1 MLWHLIRY
9 LVSFAFPAFYKRIE
23 AKNIDNLKTEGPTI
37 IAMNHPNAFL
47 DPICIT
53 WVAYPVRTSYMA
65 RGDAFKPGLAAYLL
79 TALGIVPIFRLRDAG
94 REGLAKNDESYEIVF
109 KLLKRKAK
117 IIIFAE
123 GLCIQERRLRP
134 LKKGVARLVFGAYDT
149 INHPNLKVIPVG
161 LNYTNPSKFRSK
173 LFYNVGEPILV
184 KDLIKKEDNQAKTY
198 NQFLKLLDEKM
209 RELVT
214 HIKNK
219 ENDDLVVQL
228 EEMVMKDW
236 LQKMGFK
243 NNLLENEFQVTK
255 KLTDVINTSDE
266 NNPEKTKELREKTNS
281 YFNLLRKNNL
291 RDWLINP
298 LNIKANTKTF
308 LLLRCLAL
316 IFMMPVY
323 LIGLMGAY
331 MPYKLTILATKKLVK
346 NNKEFYSSMIV
357 GLGSFI
363 FLFNF
368 ILLFFITYIFTPTV
382 IEAIL
387 ITVLVMLC
395 SWLSKEIHFFIIKTK
410 GLGRMLK
417 NKTLTNELV
426 NKRQEIVNLL
436 NELTNFKV

>member
-9 LVSFAFPAFYKRIE
+9 LVSFAFPAFYKKIE
-23 AKNIDNLKTEGPTI
+23 AKNIDNLKSEGPII
-37 IAMNHPNAFL
+37 IAMNHPNAFM

-94 REGLAKNDESYEIVF
+94 REGLAKNDESYEVVF

-184 KDLIKKEDNQAKTY
+184 KDLINKEDNQAKTY

-236 LQKMGFK
+236 LLKMGFK

-255 KLTDVINTSDE
+255 KLTDVINKCDE
-266 NNPEKTKELREKTNS
+266 IYPDKIKELREKTKA

-298 LNIKANTKTF
+298 LNKNINNTANYFFRLTAI
-308 LLLRCLAL
+308 L
-316 IFMMPVY
+316 FMAPVY

-331 MPYKLTILATKKLVK
+331 LPYKLTIAATKKLVK
-346 NNKEFYSSMIV
+346 KNKEFYSSMIV

-368 ILLFFITYIFTPTV
+368 ILLFFITYLFTPSI

-387 ITVLVMLC
+387 ITVLLMLC
-395 SWLSKEIHFFIIKTK
+395 AWLSKEIYFFILKTK

-417 NKTLTNELV
+417 NTTLTIELKG
-426 NKRQEIVNLL
+426 KREEIVILL
-436 NELTNFKV
+436 DELTTFKV